1 MKDENRAN
9 EQLVNELVELRQKVV
24 ELEAPETGIEEVEDL
39 YRILAEKSFAGV
51 YVVPAKD
58 FSASIR

>member
-39 YRILAEKSFAGV
+39 YRILAEKSFAGTT
-51 YVVPAKD
+51 
-58 FSASIR
+58 